1 MKNKAEAPAW
11 RTFHERLENAEKDK
25 HFIVI
30 IGERSFKVTIYNP
43 TSDGLTAIFDDITE
57 INGELESQRAKNERL
72 NRDIDVF
79 FNSTQDGLFFLEYKN
94 GEFRY
99 IRNNMVH
106 QRLTGLTIPL
116 MEGKTPIEAMGDDVG
131 SILQVGYKK
140 CIASGETIMYEETV
154 EFKGTPRN
162 WLVRLTPVKENRK
175 VSYIIGSRIDVTELK
190 KSCRKIRNSFLKT

>member
-1 MKNKAEAPAW
+1 MPLGYAYYEIIFGSTKHTREYVLSEANDAFFDLWGLDKEKALQKNVSLLLKNKAEAPAW

-79 FNSTQDGLFFLEYKN
+79 FNSTQDGLFF
-94 GEFRY
+94 
-99 IRNNMVH
+99 
-106 QRLTGLTIPL
+106 
-116 MEGKTPIEAMGDDVG
+116 
-131 SILQVGYKK
+131 
-140 CIASGETIMYEETV
+140 SGI
-154 EFKGTPRN
+154 
-162 WLVRLTPVKENRK
+162 
-175 VSYIIGSRIDVTELK
+175 
-190 KSCRKIRNSFLKT
+190 